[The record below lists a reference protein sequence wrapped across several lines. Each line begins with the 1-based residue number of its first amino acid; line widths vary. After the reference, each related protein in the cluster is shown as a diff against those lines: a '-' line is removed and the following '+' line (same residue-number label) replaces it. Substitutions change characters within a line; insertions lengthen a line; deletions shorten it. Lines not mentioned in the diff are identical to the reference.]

1 MKTKDLTTGSIEKA
15 LLRLAFPIILIQ
27 FIQMSYN
34 LMDIFWLGRLSTI
47 AVSAS
52 GTIGLFSWLANALAL
67 APRIGTQIRVA
78 QAIGKREEDQVGKYI
93 NNGLKISFFLGI
105 VFTVFF
111 FWGRYFLVSFFGLDE
126 KTYAEAI
133 RYLEIFCLSMIP
145 IFMVPTFSGILN
157 ARGNARIPFIANTIG
172 LVVNVILDPIMIF
185 GWFGFPALGIR
196 GAALA
201 TVLAQYIV
209 LGIFIYFEWDL
220 IPFLK
225 EKMGQKTLK
234 DILLLGLPT
243 AGQSVLFSFISM
255 VMTRFVANFG
265 GEGIAAMQIGTQ
277 IESITWMSMA
287 GFQTALSAFVAQNE
301 GAKKPKRILGGV
313 KISEKIALG
322 IGGFATILFLL
333 ASEKLFGWFI
343 PDDPLTIQYGSN
355 YLKIIAFSQIFMA
368 LEITYGGLFNG
379 IGRTDIPAYVG
390 MGMNL
395 FRIPVTYFITKNGW
409 SLNYVWGI
417 ISLTCAGKGLLM
429 IFFYLRYYK
438 NTLSKQVKKST
449 A

>member
-1 MKTKDLTTGSIEKA
+1 MG
-15 LLRLAFPIILIQ
+15 ILITLLELVV
-27 FIQMSYN
+27 F
-34 LMDIFWLGRLSTI
+34 LSTPYSKSI
-47 AVSAS
+47 LPVYP
-52 GTIGLFSWLANALAL
+52 L
-67 APRIGTQIRVA
+67 
-78 QAIGKREEDQVGKYI
+78 
-93 NNGLKISFFLGI
+93 NNLIWSI
-105 VFTVFF
+105 VLFTVFF

-243 AGQSVLFSFISM
+243 AGQSVLFS
-255 VMTRFVANFG
+255 
-265 GEGIAAMQIGTQ
+265 
-277 IESITWMSMA
+277 
-287 GFQTALSAFVAQNE
+287 AFYQ
-301 GAKKPKRILGGV
+301 GKKG
-313 KISEKIALG
+313 
-322 IGGFATILFLL
+322 
-333 ASEKLFGWFI
+333 KLCYI
-343 PDDPLTIQYGSN
+343 CK
-355 YLKIIAFSQIFMA
+355 LKYSGNA
-368 LEITYGGLFNG
+368 
-379 IGRTDIPAYVG
+379 
-390 MGMNL
+390 
-395 FRIPVTYFITKNGW
+395 
-409 SLNYVWGI
+409 
-417 ISLTCAGKGLLM
+417 
-429 IFFYLRYYK
+429 
-438 NTLSKQVKKST
+438 
-449 A
+449 